1 MKNPDH
7 RIERS
12 IPSPFLVVTEQLNPV
27 ALALNLVP
35 FAGIAFLWFIAV
47 VRDRRPESI
56 SWENGP
62 MENPGQLIDVFLTI
76 FIGMG
81 PVKALLVYL
90 GLTVGA
96 QRNLQRKV
104 AQKAIVTA
112 TVIALLLLVAGVLFM
127 RILHFTTS
135 ALTIAGGLILLIL
148 ALNIVLSP
156 APKEEHA
163 AAPDEATLMSTAVYP
178 LGIPLL
184 LNPVGIVSLTIF
196 SAESETLIQVGIIA
210 LIVLLVAA
218 IDFGI
223 FMVSHRLDKYLTH
236 ERILVL
242 EKLLGI
248 LLAALAVQMILNGL
262 SELGVITLTNG
273 H

>member
-1 MKNPDH
+1 
-7 RIERS
+7 
-12 IPSPFLVVTEQLNPV
+12 
-27 ALALNLVP
+27 
-35 FAGIAFLWFIAV
+35 
-47 VRDRRPESI
+47 
-56 SWENGP
+56 
-62 MENPGQLIDVFLTI
+62 MENPAQLIDIFLTI

-81 PVKALLVYL
+81 PVKALLVYI
-90 GLTVGA
+90 GLTKDA
-96 QRNLQRKV
+96 DRTLQRQV
-104 AQKAIVTA
+104 AQKAVVTA
-112 TVIALLLLVAGVLFM
+112 TVVALLLLVAGVVFM

-148 ALNIVLSP
+148 ALSIVLSP
-156 APKEEHA
+156 AEKQEHE
-163 AAPDEATLMSTAVYP
+163 APPDAGTLLSQAIYP

-184 LNPVGIVSLTIF
+184 LNPVGIVSLTVF
-196 SAESETLIQVGIIA
+196 SAETQNLLQVGV
-210 LIVLLVAA
+210 IVLLVLLVAV

-248 LLAALAVQMILNGL
+248 LLAALAVQMTLNGL
-262 SELGVITLTNG
+262 AELGIITMSGG